1 MQYKPHDYQEY
12 AQNFILKN
20 TTAAVF
26 LDMGLG
32 KTVITLSAIWEL
44 TLDRFDVSKTLIIA
58 PLRVARDTWP
68 NELKKWQ
75 SLKGLKMSVIVG
87 SMKERLAALNAKA
100 DIYVVNRE
108 NVEWLVENCKW
119 DFDMVVIDELSSF
132 KNGKAKR
139 FKALKKVRPFV
150 RRIVGLTGTPSPN
163 GLMDLWAE
171 IGILDMGKR
180 LEDTSP
186 ISGMS
191 TLCRTK
197 ETR

>member
-75 SLKGLKMSVIVG
+75 SLKGLDRKSVV
-87 SMKERLAALNAKA
+87 
-100 DIYVVNRE
+100 
-108 NVEWLVENCKW
+108 
-119 DFDMVVIDELSSF
+119 
-132 KNGKAKR
+132 
-139 FKALKKVRPFV
+139 
-150 RRIVGLTGTPSPN
+150 
-163 GLMDLWAE
+163 
-171 IGILDMGKR
+171 
-180 LEDTSP
+180 
-186 ISGMS
+186 
-191 TLCRTK
+191 
-197 ETR
+197 